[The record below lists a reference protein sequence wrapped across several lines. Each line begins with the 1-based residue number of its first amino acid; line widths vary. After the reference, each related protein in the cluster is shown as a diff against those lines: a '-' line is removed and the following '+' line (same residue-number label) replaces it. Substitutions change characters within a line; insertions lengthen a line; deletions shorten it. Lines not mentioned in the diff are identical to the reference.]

1 MAILLLMSEGD
12 GKREPSEAD
21 PEKLAKLL
29 EIELMQKRA
38 SWQQAKARR
47 GSLRALSLFFL
58 FAVIVAAAAAF
69 YFIFSPGRV
78 TELRS
83 QIPTAEAEPT
93 PSPTPAL
100 R

>member
-1 MAILLLMSEGD
+1 MKADSNRQSD
-12 GKREPSEAD
+12 ARETD

-47 GSLRALSLFFL
+47 SSLRTMSFLFL
-58 FAVIVAAAAAF
+58 FAVIFAALAAF
-69 YFIFSPGRV
+69 YFFFSGERPAQPREGAPI
-78 TELRS
+78 S
-83 QIPTAEAEPT
+83 
-93 PSPTPAL
+93 SP